1 MNSLV
6 DSEMIQKLYEA
17 SNAGVKI
24 KLIIRGICSLQ
35 PGKKSMSQNI
45 EILSIVDKFLEH
57 GRLFIF
63 ANGGDEKM
71 YISSA
76 DWMIRN
82 FDYRS
87 EAAVPILD
95 EDIKNQL
102 RKIFE
107 IQFADNTKARIIE
120 NNQINLYRKNNLKKS
135 RAQVDT
141 YTYLKTLVKAKK

>member
-1 MNSLV
+1 
-6 DSEMIQKLYEA
+6 
-17 SNAGVKI
+17 
-24 KLIIRGICSLQ
+24 
-35 PGKKSMSQNI
+35 
-45 EILSIVDKFLEH
+45 
-57 GRLFIF
+57 
-63 ANGGDEKM
+63 
-71 YISSA
+71 
-76 DWMIRN
+76 MIRN